1 MVDVNQIMYNMIKKS
16 NSIETSSVNEI
27 EEIVDTGLD
36 KTDENVQKMAAE
48 YLDEKGYSR
57 SPQNLDQAKQHILE
71 SSAGSETV
79 RVRKRRTMVE
89 DLLEDMEEEDM
100 SKIMQSCL
108 LDNLIRINSKLDVL
122 SGKRYEYAVE
132 IVDEIA
138 LDGEKPSGSLIEFV
152 SFQGL
157 LNKYAA
163 AGYRV
168 VGFTDRE
175 VGNHN
180 KLMMSGFTGTQKQTV
195 IIFEREVNN

>member
-108 LDNLIRINSKLDVL
+108 LDNMIRINSKLDVPASVMNTLLRSLTRSHWTAKSLRDLL
-122 SGKRYEYAVE
+122 SNSYHSRDCSINMRQQV
-132 IVDEIA
+132 IV
-138 LDGEKPSGSLIEFV
+138 L
-152 SFQGL
+152 
-157 LNKYAA
+157 
-163 AGYRV
+163 
-168 VGFTDRE
+168 
-175 VGNHN
+175 
-180 KLMMSGFTGTQKQTV
+180 
-195 IIFEREVNN
+195 